1 MKDYIVVIPARFKS
15 SRLPGKPLVDI
26 LGKPMI
32 LRVYEQCLK
41 AVPSNRI
48 YIATD
53 DSRIQEVA
61 EAFGANVV
69 MTSEYC
75 MTGTDRVA
83 EVAQQIDAEYYIN
96 VQGDEPVFNPK
107 DITTIL
113 SSLDKYRG
121 EIINGFCPL
130 DREEDFRSESIPKVV
145 FRPDGRLMY
154 MSRSAIPGNKAKK
167 FVFGY
172 RQVCVYAFPAEALKK
187 FNQVKAKTPLENEE
201 DIEILR
207 FTEMGYEV
215 RMLELSQNSIAV
227 DNPEDVD
234 KVVKKL
240 QNDGA
245 Q

>member
-1 MKDYIVVIPARFKS
+1 MKDYIVVIPARYES
-15 SRLPGKPLVDI
+15 TRLPGKPLVDI

-32 LRVYEQCLK
+32 QRVFEQCLK
-41 AVPSNRI
+41 AVPKNRI

-53 DSRIQEVA
+53 DARIQEVA

-69 MTSEYC
+69 MTSEHC

-83 EVAQQIDAEYYIN
+83 EVAHLIDAEYYIN
-96 VQGDEPVFNPK
+96 VQGDEPVFNSE
-107 DITTIL
+107 DITTVI
-113 SSLDKYRG
+113 SSLETYRG
-121 EIINGFCPL
+121 EIINGYCPL
-130 DREEDFRSESIPKVV
+130 DSEEDYRSESIPKVV

-154 MSRSAIPGNKAKK
+154 MSRSAIPGNKAKN

-187 FNQVKAKTPLENEE
+187 FNQATTKTPLENEE

-207 FTEMGYEV
+207 FVEMGYEV

-234 KVVKKL
+234 KVVKRL
-240 QNDGA
+240 QNGA
-245 Q
+245 K